1 MKCEFCNA
9 DFSFI
14 DKTGEQVI
22 IEKTTTKEYKHEQLI
37 MSQCNECKKN
47 KINISIL
54 GSKIHN
60 DENQNLSY
68 KSYVNSNISKV

>member
-37 MSQCNECKKN
+37 MNRCNECKKN